1 VKNAIKEG
9 EARLSDTGRVLI
21 RKSGTEAMI
30 RVMAEG
36 EDESLILS
44 VVDNIVSAVEHA
56 AS

>member
-1 VKNAIKEG
+1 
-9 EARLSDTGRVLI
+9 
-21 RKSGTEAMI
+21 
-30 RVMAEG
+30 MAEG